1 MNLEKTKLD
10 CIFGRRSI
18 RLYTDKSV
26 DEESIQTLLQAAKA
40 APSARACDPWRFLVL
55 TQRNVI
61 DSVSELLP
69 YGKMLKMAPLAIVV
83 CGDITKAHSQ
93 SLSYMLQDCS
103 AATENILIAAHVL
116 GLGGV
121 WLGVHPNEDRMAGIR
136 KLFTLPEEIIPV
148 NVLSIG
154 YPAEVKEPRTRY
166 NAEYVHHN
174 RW

>member
-26 DEESIQTLLQAAKA
+26 DEESIQTLLQAAMA

-154 YPAEVKEPRTRY
+154 HPAEVKEPRTRY

>member
-26 DEESIQTLLQAAKA
+26 DEESIQTLLQAAMA

>member
-26 DEESIQTLLQAAKA
+26 DEESIQTLLQAAMA

-83 CGDITKAHSQ
+83 YEDITKAHSQ